1 MRNYYNLL
9 PPPSCD
15 CVPEVAN
22 IRKTGQEKDEE
33 GTWNC
38 YYYCMYVPALII
50 TGLLWNWEYVLTTRN
65 NAREGSSSS
74 VSVAVVIAIMRLSLY
89 LLGLHIL

>member
-1 MRNYYNLL
+1 MLL
-9 PPPSCD
+9 QCEIIIIYCHPPSCD

-50 TGLLWNWEYVLTTRN
+50 TGLL
-65 NAREGSSSS
+65 
-74 VSVAVVIAIMRLSLY
+74 
-89 LLGLHIL
+89 